1 MSQKNVVP
9 FEISARRAM
18 ARRGSPDK
26 ALSMEIVEVVCPYC
40 GAVLCLEA
48 GFLALRAE
56 VLCSD
61 CQTVIDL
68 SGQETVDGSLG

>member
-9 FEISARRAM
+9 FEASARRAM

-26 ALSMEIVEVVCPYC
+26 ALLRKIVRLDCPYC

-48 GFLALRAE
+48 ATLALRAE
-56 VLCSD
+56 VLCAE
-61 CQTVIDL
+61 CQSVIDFVR
-68 SGQETVDGSLG
+68 GETVDRRS